1 MKNRFAEYYELP
13 EERIKEIWDNS
24 LIVFDT
30 NVLLNLYRYNED
42 ARTEFINVIKFYKER
57 LWIPYQV
64 GLEFHR
70 RREEIMRKN
79 AKAYNVL
86 AEKLSKEL
94 MGVVSSLEGEY
105 ARHPYINMKD
115 IKSRVKKCA
124 DSIKRTLDKQEKVHP
139 DFSKGDETL
148 NTITE
153 LFDGK
158 VGADFSEKELE
169 MLYKD
174 GEKRYANKV
183 PPGYCDEKN
192 KKDNGKRSLYG
203 DLIVWK
209 QTLEYCKEQKRNAI
223 FITDDYKTD
232 WWDKVEGKHSPRKEL
247 IKEFADYTEQGV
259 IIYDSSRFLDY
270 AKRNKEL
277 IISAKTIKEVEKVK
291 NDNIQWY
298 VENFMPNL
306 RLDDYV
312 KNSLMAQ
319 YEEDKTNSEIFN
331 SYADWKTFLKLKS
344 FDFDKFKDTK
354 DWWEYQW
361 DDTPSL
367 LNKLEKIKEG
377 RDIIYQKYLNKEG
390 Q

>member
-1 MKNRFAEYYELP
+1 MKARFSEYYELP

-94 MGVVSSLEGEY
+94 VGIVSSLEGEY

-153 LFDGK
+153 LFNGK

-169 MLYKD
+169 ALYKD

-209 QTLEYCKEQKRNAI
+209 QTLEHCKEQQRDAI

-291 NDNIQWY
+291 
-298 VENFMPNL
+298 
-306 RLDDYV
+306 
-312 KNSLMAQ
+312 
-319 YEEDKTNSEIFN
+319 
-331 SYADWKTFLKLKS
+331 
-344 FDFDKFKDTK
+344 
-354 DWWEYQW
+354 
-361 DDTPSL
+361 
-367 LNKLEKIKEG
+367 
-377 RDIIYQKYLNKEG
+377 
-390 Q
+390 